1 MFDIDRSLASFEV
14 FHMEKTSSNSQQST
28 PNKTNSRQNPASA
41 DGLAAELKSLPQRD
55 FLQESALGFIEA
67 LAKHK
72 AIVGGVFLLGILG
85 FVGWTAMDA
94 VRSRSEL
101 KAQNALFA
109 IEKQYSEKK
118 EQFDQARF
126 AELAGQKQD
135 GLTKSSGDLTKDYGT
150 LIDDLEAFAKG
161 HSNTA
166 AGAQAAMMAAETRI
180 AYNQADRASE
190 ALEAVAK
197 GTKTSTLVGALTRMA
212 AGNTLAA
219 AGKCDQAIKA
229 WEEILATKAAT
240 FLHGEAALRSG
251 LCLEKSGDKAKATE
265 MYRKAS
271 ADSERSSTA
280 QTAKALLRAI
290 EMGS

>member
-1 MFDIDRSLASFEV
+1 
-14 FHMEKTSSNSQQST
+14 MEKTSPNSQQS
-28 PNKTNSRQNPASA
+28 NSQKPSPGGSDPRKNSAPAE
-41 DGLAAELKSLPQRD
+41 GLAAELQSISQRD
-55 FLQESALGFIEA
+55 FLQESALGLIEL
-67 LAKHK
+67 LAKNK
-72 AIVGGVFLLGILG
+72 VIVGGILLLGLLG

-94 VRSRSEL
+94 VRSRGEL
-101 KAQNALFA
+101 KAQNAFFTL
-109 IEKQYSEKK
+109 EKQYSEKK

-126 AELAGQKQD
+126 AELAGQKQE
-135 GLTKSSGDLTKDYGT
+135 GLTKPSGDLTKDYGT
-150 LIDDLEAFAKG
+150 LIDELETFAKAHTG
-161 HSNTA
+161 TA

-180 AYNQADRASE
+180 AYNQADRATE
-190 ALEAVAK
+190 TLEAVAK
-197 GTKTSTLVGALTRMA
+197 GSKTSTLVGALARMA
-212 AGNTLAA
+212 AGNTFAA
-219 AGKCDQAIKA
+219 AGKCDQAVKA

-240 FLHGEAALRSG
+240 FLHGEAALRAG